1 MAITGPKSRGIP
13 TKKALLFEYGKLP
26 MSLSA
31 RWEAEDILK
40 MLFPPHMQSV
50 QYGIAVRL
58 LAALRESG
66 QMNGRQLA
74 EWAEENKAA
83 NSTLR
88 NLVIPKLVRFG
99 LLAREREN
107 PTGQSDKDK
116 RHHMVLKPSLRFGE
130 ALQHIGKEW
139 SSLVHT
145 WRVKRNEP
153 ASP

>member
-1 MAITGPKSRGIP
+1 MNGPKSRGIP

-31 RWEAEDILK
+31 RWEAEDVLK

-50 QYGIAVRL
+50 QYSIAVRL
-58 LAALRESG
+58 LSALG
-66 QMNGRQLA
+66 QAGEMDGRALSKWQGENGV
-74 EWAEENKAA
+74 A

-99 LLAREREN
+99 LLARERQN
-107 PTGQSDKDK
+107 PSGQSDKDK

-130 ALQHIGKEW
+130 ALQHIGREW
-139 SSLVHT
+139 SSLVQT
-145 WRVKRNEP
+145 WRIKRGQDRQG
-153 ASP
+153 